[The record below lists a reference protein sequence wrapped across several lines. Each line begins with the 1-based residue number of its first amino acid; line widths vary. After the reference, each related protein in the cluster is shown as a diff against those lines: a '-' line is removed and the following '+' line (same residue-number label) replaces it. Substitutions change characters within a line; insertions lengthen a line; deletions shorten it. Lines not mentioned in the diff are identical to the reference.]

1 MEQINTYLIK
11 AIDSYPY
18 DLEGTVEALQYAY
31 SVDNKSPMILCL
43 MGRVQADVFKNY
55 ELAKEYFNE
64 ALGEDI
70 YAFDVYFYYIDVLL
84 HNEDFEEAKRLI
96 EFALTLK
103 GSDKGVLYLKK
114 AILLE
119 HKKSYNQALKCLKTA
134 KEFTYNSNFMSDV
147 QNVKARI
154 KSKMPKKKRK
164 LKKKSKEE
172 KLEN

>member
-1 MEQINTYLIK
+1 MFN
-11 AIDSYPY
+11 
-18 DLEGTVEALQYAY
+18 G
-31 SVDNKSPMILCL
+31 KSPSRC
-43 MGRVQADVFKNY
+43 FKNY

-134 KEFTYNSNFMSDV
+134 KEFTYNSNFMTDV
-147 QNVKARI
+147 HTVKARI
-154 KSKMPKKKRK
+154 KSKMPKKK
-164 LKKKSKEE
+164 KKEGKEGGE
-172 KLEN
+172 LIHLYSF